1 MTNDRDAAFDS
12 GYTPD
17 FLAFKH
23 GIPLHDATN
32 LIKRIGLSRRELD
45 KAADSLKR
53 IAGRTRE

>member
-1 MTNDRDAAFDS
+1 MANDENAALDG

-32 LIKRIGLSRRELD
+32 LIKRIGQNRRELD
-45 KAADSLKR
+45 KAAAALKR
-53 IAGRTRE
+53 SASRTQE